1 MTVFNE
7 KASCG
12 EFKFWQFLVSLTVV
26 LLEDY
31 ENRDFFKPSWPTRYP
46 GRRFHKILSCLIQG
60 FKSKR

>member
-46 GRRFHKILSCLIQG
+46 GRRFHKILSCL
-60 FKSKR
+60 